1 MADTSIADEIYL
13 NKKKSLAKETLTML
27 SSWSAHVRNNLALT
41 GWVILGLAL
50 ITLLATILARFP
62 GWFGPVFFGP
72 KADIL
77 ITNAENVAGQAVGI
91 KTTKTLFMITIM
103 DAGNLLSTVLP
114 VLVTLFLYS
123 VMSAT
128 GSTRKPSR
136 LASRAFFSWLAVS
149 LTLLAIGIMI
159 IMVASPGA
167 SSPFQYCLLFYA
179 FTAYARVALSKKQSW
194 LVEGV
199 VLVIVLCVL
208 ATIHPQKQFLAPPP
222 GAMDA
227 IPGGPQKM
235 NYSFD
240 DGNQLMLRIPLL
252 GVQVGWTLQWFE
264 AIVWAIG
271 LLCLH
276 IFTGIGVHERAAR
289 QRSELLIKELTQAQE
304 QLRAYALRAEE
315 LATMRERTRVAREVH
330 DTLAQGLAAI
340 KMHLE
345 TSSKVFPETPAMA
358 QKHLERARE
367 LAGEYLQET
376 RTSILN
382 LRTGV
387 LRGRTLPVAL
397 SELVAGWRP
406 AAGTHGATFC
416 VSGSEREDA
425 VFWQTLAPAIELS
438 CYRIVQEALSNAT
451 RHGQAQHIDV
461 ELSMEKDEL
470 CLTITDDG
478 VGFDPTTLVPRQ
490 TGGFGIIGM
499 HERLKQLG
507 GRLEIISAPATG
519 TQVVAMIPL
528 VSAHHDEL
536 IRSTVG

>member
-1 MADTSIADEIYL
+1 MADTSIADEI
-13 NKKKSLAKETLTML
+13 SLSNRKRRSISKELFVQWIT
-27 SSWSAHVRNNLALT
+27 HIRGNLALT

-50 ITLLATILARFP
+50 ITLLASILVRFP

-72 KADIL
+72 KTDIL
-77 ITNAENVAGQAVGI
+77 ITNAESVTGEAGATNV
-91 KTTKTLFMITIM
+91 TKALFMVTIT
-103 DAGNLLSTVLP
+103 DAGNLLSTLLP

-128 GSTRKPSR
+128 GITRKPSR
-136 LASRAFFSWLAVS
+136 LASRAFFSWLVVS
-149 LTLLAIGIMI
+149 LTLLAVGIGIVL
-159 IMVASPGA
+159 VAAPGA
-167 SSPFQYCLLFYA
+167 SSPFQYCLIFYA
-179 FTAYARVALSKKQSW
+179 FTAYARVTLSKKQSW
-194 LVEGV
+194 LIEGI
-199 VLVIVLCVL
+199 VLVVVFCVL
-208 ATIHPQKQFLAPPP
+208 ATIHPQKQIASPLPDP
-222 GAMDA
+222 MDA
-227 IPGGPQKM
+227 LPGGVQKVG
-235 NYSFD
+235 YSFD
-240 DGNQLMLRIPLL
+240 DANQLVLRIPLL
-252 GVQVGWTLQWFE
+252 GVQIGWTLQWFE
-264 AIVWAIG
+264 AIVWTIG

-304 QLRAYALRAEE
+304 QLRAFALRAEE

-376 RTSILN
+376 RNSILN

-406 AAGTHGATFC
+406 GAGTHGATFC
-416 VSGSEREDA
+416 VSGSEKEDA
-425 VFWQTLAPAIELS
+425 IFWQTLSPAIELS
-438 CYRIVQEALSNAT
+438 CYRIVQEALSNAA

-461 ELSMEKDEL
+461 ELSIEKDEL

-478 VGFDPTTLVPRQ
+478 VGFDPAALVPRQ

-507 GRLEIISAPATG
+507 GSLDIISAPATG

-528 VSAHHDEL
+528 VSVHHDEL
-536 IRSTVG
+536 IKR

>member
-1 MADTSIADEIYL
+1 MADTSVADEIYL
-13 NKKKSLAKETLTML
+13 NKKRSFAREILTLL
-27 SSWSAHVRNNLALT
+27 SSWSAHVRSNLVLT

-77 ITNAENVAGQAVGI
+77 ITNAEHVAGQTIGT
-91 KTTKTLFMITIM
+91 KTTKALFMVTIT

-136 LASRAFFSWLAVS
+136 LASRAFFSWLVVS
-149 LTLLAIGIMI
+149 LTLLAIGITI
-159 IMVASPGA
+159 IMVASSGD
-167 SSPFQYCLLFYA
+167 SSLFQYCLLFYA

-199 VLVIVLCVL
+199 VLMIVFCVL
-208 ATIHPQKQFLAPPP
+208 ATIHPHKQFALPP
-222 GAMDA
+222 GTMDTISA
-227 IPGGPQKM
+227 GPQKT
-235 NYSFD
+235 NYAFD
-240 DGNQLMLRIPLL
+240 DANQLILRIPLL
-252 GVQVGWTLQWFE
+252 GVQIGWTLQWFE
-264 AIVWAIG
+264 AIVWTIG

-397 SELVAGWRP
+397 SELVANWRP
-406 AAGTHGATFC
+406 AAGTHSATFC
-416 VSGSEREDA
+416 VSGSEKEDA
-425 VFWQTLAPAIELS
+425 VFWQTLSPAIELS

-461 ELSMEKDEL
+461 ELSMERDEL

-478 VGFDPTTLVPRQ
+478 VGFDPAALTPRQ
-490 TGGFGIIGM
+490 AGGFGIIGM

-528 VSAHHDEL
+528 VSTHRDGL
-536 IRSTVG
+536 VRSGAR